1 MQNGGNRSNPGKAA
15 GPRASAQEKAEAL
28 AIEVLG
34 YIAADPA
41 ALERFM
47 SLSGLEIGNLRA
59 AAAEPGF
66 FVGVLD
72 FLASDEALLLAF
84 AANAGRDPAAI
95 LKARHVLVPPEE
107 SV

>member
-15 GPRASAQEKAEAL
+15 GPREAAKESAEAL

-41 ALERFM
+41 ALEGFM

-72 FLASDEALLLAF
+72 FLASNEALLLAF

-95 LKARHVLVPPEE
+95 LRARHVLAPPEE
-107 SV
+107 MI